1 MFKHMEKSLRYTF
14 YGIIATFLLLFLATY
29 HTLKIAFSGHEGV
42 MNKDYY
48 EVGLNYEKFI
58 EEQKKLIGEGY
69 HFEGILFGEH
79 PILKPGENP
88 ISIKFFRGDTPI
100 SDARV
105 TVKLEKR
112 ATDKFTKI
120 VDIQPIENG
129 KYEGILDIATE
140 GKWFITI
147 TGNDNGKTLKKYF
160 PIDVIN

>member
-1 MFKHMEKSLRYTF
+1 MEKSLRYTF

-48 EVGLNYEKFI
+48 EVGLNYEKLI
-58 EEQKKLIGEGY
+58 EEQKKLIEEGY
-69 HFEGILFGEH
+69 HFEGTIFGEN
-79 PILKPGENP
+79 PTLKSGENP
-88 ISIKFFRGDTPI
+88 ISIKFLKGDAPI

-120 VDIQPIENG
+120 FDIQSFENG
-129 KYEGILDIATE
+129 RYEGVLSIASE

-147 TGNDNGKTLKKYF
+147 TGSDNGKTLKKYF
-160 PIDVIN
+160 PIDVVN